1 MALRELTQI
10 LCFIRDHDDDKKC
23 SYNYIRKS
31 GTDLGKIWQRS
42 PLLGARKL
50 AAKKTFSCEKQ
61 TCICHKKTL
70 ICIKVNLLQFSGSLS
85 CNEMLEKSHFSFLI
99 FFFSPCLTNKS
110 QHARPWSTAAILFVT
125 LLWWSSTQIL
135 GYCRPN
141 YFSRS
146 ALESYYV
153 FCVCNVCLIL
163 CVFLPTLDGIAAA
176 AAAYR
181 RPSCDLRG
189 GIYG

>member
-1 MALRELTQI
+1 MFLQLYTKVRDWSRQDLTAVTAFGSEKTSGQKNI
-10 LCFIRDHDDDKKC
+10 FLWKTNLYLSQKD
-23 SYNYIRKS
+23 SYLHQSKPSTVFWKS
-31 GTDLGKIWQRS
+31 FVQLN
-42 PLLGARKL
+42 ARK
-50 AAKKTFSCEKQ
+50 
-61 TCICHKKTL
+61 I
-70 ICIKVNLLQFSGSLS
+70 
-85 CNEMLEKSHFSFLI
+85 SF
-99 FFFSPCLTNKS
+99 FYRFSPCLTNKS

-146 ALESYYV
+146 ALESHYV